1 MSLAHVVTQQL
12 ERASWIRRMFEEG
25 ARLKAERGAD
35 SVFDFTL
42 GNPIID
48 PPPQVLEALRRVA
61 TSHRCHAYMPN
72 AGFPET
78 REAVAQYLNQ
88 RTGVGY
94 TARHI
99 FMTVGSAGAINTYLR
114 AILDPGDEVIVP
126 MPCFSEYPFY
136 ILNHSGRM
144 VPVETDQDFALDVDA
159 ISRAVTSRT
168 KGIILNSPNNP
179 TGVLYRTADLERLAR
194 LIESLPHPVTV
205 ISDEPYR
212 SIVFDG
218 LEAPEICRI
227 IPRTVIA
234 DSWSKAFAIAGE
246 RIGYLAI
253 SPALAEADVLIN
265 ACTFTARILGYVN
278 APAVWQWV
286 IAETA
291 ALRVD
296 PGGYQ
301 KTRDLLC
308 QALTGMGYQVTPPLG
323 TFYVFPR
330 TPISDDVAFIRILRD
345 EGVLAVPGTGF
356 GRSGYFRISLTVPD
370 GTVERSLPG
379 FERAIRDCRA
389 QQH

>member
-61 TSHRCHAYMPN
+61 ASHRCHAYMPN

-159 ISRAVTSRT
+159 IARAVTSRT
-168 KGIILNSPNNP
+168 KAIILNSPHNP
-179 TGVLYRTADLERLAR
+179 TGVLYRTADLEHLAR

-246 RIGYLAI
+246 RIGYLAN
-253 SPALAEADVLIN
+253 SPALAETDALIN
-265 ACTFTARILGYVN
+265 A
-278 APAVWQWV
+278 
-286 IAETA
+286 
-291 ALRVD
+291 
-296 PGGYQ
+296 
-301 KTRDLLC
+301 
-308 QALTGMGYQVTPPLG
+308 
-323 TFYVFPR
+323 
-330 TPISDDVAFIRILRD
+330 
-345 EGVLAVPGTGF
+345 
-356 GRSGYFRISLTVPD
+356 
-370 GTVERSLPG
+370 
-379 FERAIRDCRA
+379 
-389 QQH
+389 

>member
-136 ILNHSGRM
+136 ILNHSGCM

-159 ISRAVTSRT
+159 IARAVTPRT
-168 KGIILNSPNNP
+168 KAIILNSPHNP

-253 SPALAEADVLIN
+253 SPALAEADALIN

-308 QALTGMGYQVTPPLG
+308 QALTGMGYQVTPPQG

-330 TPISDDVAFIRILRD
+330 SPISDDVAFIRILRD

-379 FERAIRDCRA
+379 FERAIRNCRA
-389 QQH
+389 PQH